1 MTFCEGNRLMLERL
15 REESYKAN
23 VLLPKF
29 GIVNLTFGNV
39 SVIDRRSG
47 IVAIKPSGVSYNEMK
62 PEHIVLVDLEGKK
75 VEGELN
81 PSSDTPTHC
90 CLYRNFLEIGAVVHT
105 HSICATG
112 FAQAG
117 MAIPCLGTTHADY
130 FYGEVPVTRKMT
142 PKEIGGGAYELETGN
157 VIVERFKSLR
167 YQDIPAVLVHSHGP
181 FAWSS
186 TGEKA
191 VENAFAMELVAQ
203 MAHYALTLKCDPVY
217 IQKELLD
224 KHFLRKHGKNA
235 YYGQKKTSN
244 HV

>member
-1 MTFCEGNRLMLERL
+1 MLEHL
-15 REESYKAN
+15 KEESYRAN

-39 SVIDRRSG
+39 SVVDRASG
-47 IVAIKPSGVSYNEMK
+47 IVAIKPSGVSYDKMR
-62 PEHIVLVDLEGKK
+62 PEHMVLVDLEGKK

-90 CLYRNFLEIGAVVHT
+90 CLYRSFTEIGAVVHT
-105 HSICATG
+105 HAVCATG

-130 FYGEVPVTRKMT
+130 FYGEVPVTRAMT

-157 VIVERFKSLR
+157 VIVERFKNLR
-167 YQDIPAVLVHSHGP
+167 YQDLPGVLVHSHGP
-181 FAWSS
+181 FAWGS

-203 MAHYALTLKCDPVY
+203 MAHYALTLRKNQPH
-217 IQKELLD
+217 IPKELLD

-235 YYGQKKTSN
+235 YYGQKKAR
-244 HV
+244 

>member
-1 MTFCEGNRLMLERL
+1 MLEHL
-15 REESYKAN
+15 KEESCKAN
-23 VLLPKF
+23 ILLPKF

-39 SVIDRRSG
+39 SVVDRTSG
-47 IVAIKPSGVSYNEMK
+47 IVAIKPSGVSYDDMR
-62 PEHIVLVDLEGKK
+62 PEHMVLVDLEGKK

-90 CLYRNFLEIGAVVHT
+90 CLYRSFLEIGAVVHT
-105 HSICATG
+105 HAVCATG

-130 FYGEVPVTRKMT
+130 FYGEIPITRTMT
-142 PKEIGGGAYELETGN
+142 PKEIGSGAYELETGN
-157 VIVERFKSLR
+157 VIVERFENLR
-167 YQDIPAVLVHSHGP
+167 YQDLPGVLVHSHGP
-181 FAWSS
+181 FAWGS

-191 VENAFAMELVAQ
+191 VENAFAMELVAR
-203 MAHYALTLKCDPVY
+203 MAHYALTLRKDPLH

-235 YYGQKKTSN
+235 YYGQKKTR
-244 HV
+244 

>member
-1 MTFCEGNRLMLERL
+1 MLERL
-15 REESYKAN
+15 KEESYKAN
-23 VLLPKF
+23 MLLPKF

-39 SVIDRRSG
+39 SVADRASG
-47 IVAIKPSGVSYNEMK
+47 IIAIKPSGVSYDNMR
-62 PEHIVLVDLEGKK
+62 PEHMVLVDLAGKK

-90 CLYRNFLEIGAVVHT
+90 CLYRGFPEIGAVVHT
-105 HSICATG
+105 HAVCATG

-157 VIVERFKSLR
+157 VIVERFKDLR
-167 YQDIPAVLVHSHGP
+167 YQDVPGVLVHSHGP
-181 FAWSS
+181 FAWGP

-191 VENAFAMELVAQ
+191 VENAFAMELVAT
-203 MAHYALTLKCDPVY
+203 MAHYALTLRNPPLR
-217 IQKELLD
+217 IHKELLD
-224 KHFLRKHGKNA
+224 KHFLRKHGKND
-235 YYGQKKTSN
+235 YYGQKKAQ
-244 HV
+244 